1 VAKRVELWAGYTEA
15 ALIGAA
21 VMVILIAFLIYRVWG

>member
-1 VAKRVELWAGYTEA
+1 MARRVELWAGYTEA

-21 VMVILIAFLIYRVWG
+21 AVVLLIAYIVYRVWG

>member
-1 VAKRVELWAGYTEA
+1 MAKRIELWAGYTEA

-21 VMVILIAFLIYRVWG
+21 LIVIVVAYLVYRVSG